1 MKYTFMKR
9 TVLTFLLLLAAVFAS
24 EAKPKNYYWVVES
37 TTCLQGSS
45 VIRIYNEQHELVY
58 TEKVEGQVLD
68 ITNKRVTERLNRK
81 ARKLKKL
88 SEDCYR

>member
-1 MKYTFMKR
+1 MKGTL
-9 TVLTFLLLLAAVFAS
+9 LTFLLLLATVFAS

-68 ITNKRVTERLNRK
+68 TSDKRVAEHLNRK

-88 SEDCYR
+88 SKDCYL